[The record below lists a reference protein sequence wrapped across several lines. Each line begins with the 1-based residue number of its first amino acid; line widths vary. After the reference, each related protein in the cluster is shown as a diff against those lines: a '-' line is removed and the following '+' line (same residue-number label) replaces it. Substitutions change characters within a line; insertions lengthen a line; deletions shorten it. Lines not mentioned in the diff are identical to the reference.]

1 MTDMAIIRSP
11 LDMMTATDVH
21 ALRRVLRMCTRV
33 LVEAANHVGHD
44 DSCPFAD
51 PAYLVV
57 VREMRAHCEF
67 TIEAY
72 EEVKGPVPHF
82 PLIPPRDESAPPEA

>member
-1 MTDMAIIRSP
+1 MTDRAIIRSP

-51 PAYLVV
+51 PVYLGA
-57 VREMRAHCEF
+57 VRVMMSQCEA

-72 EEVKGPVPHF
+72 ESEKGAVPHF
-82 PLIPPRDESAPPEA
+82 PLIPPRDESTPPEA